1 MHKFKQVFEIS
12 AALVKKQVI
21 NQGKVLFFSCVTLRS
36 SMRTHPRPLTS
47 VTDHH
52 KNTKTHPLPKHDI
65 ITERPFN
72 GFFINLQ
79 DKKQVQNE
87 ICY

>member
-21 NQGKVLFFSCVTLRS
+21 NPGKVLFFSCVTLRS

-47 VTDHH
+47 
-52 KNTKTHPLPKHDI
+52 
-65 ITERPFN
+65 
-72 GFFINLQ
+72 
-79 DKKQVQNE
+79 
-87 ICY
+87 